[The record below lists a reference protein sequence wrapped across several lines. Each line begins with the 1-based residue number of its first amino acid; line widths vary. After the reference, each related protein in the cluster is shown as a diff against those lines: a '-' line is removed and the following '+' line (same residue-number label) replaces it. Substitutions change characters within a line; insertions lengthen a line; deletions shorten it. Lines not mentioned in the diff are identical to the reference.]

1 MAKKFDIQYYF
12 SEGFHSIFTH
22 GFMSFAA
29 VCMIVACLLIMGSF
43 TLVAVN
49 LDNMLGDLEAENE
62 FLAYVDESYTEEQA
76 RDIKSQIEAIPNVS
90 QVTFVTRAEAMDDF
104 RAGRENNELLA
115 DLPDEVLRDR
125 FRIHVQDIKQLKAT
139 SEQVQKITG
148 VADVNAAYDIAQGFV
163 LVRNIATGVAAV
175 LVAMLAVKD
184 YYADYCRPVIIGD
197 LRMFEHGLK
206 VVGGDVPHYVIDDL
220 SQCDW
225 SKGYPV
231 LDLKDQDPDQVVYG
245 EANAYC
251 GAGDLKQLD
260 TAIELCKAGK
270 IEGIVFGPLHKGAMK
285 MAGMHYESEHTYFAH
300 AFDLKTPFCEVNMMD
315 DLMTVRTTSHVPISE
330 VSGMITESSLREA
343 IELGEI
349 TGESLGHKPRIAVA
363 ALNPHCGEFGLCGRE
378 EVDVIQP
385 TIEKVVKETGWNV
398 TGPYSADTLFI
409 SALKGD
415 FDVVVT
421 MYHDQ
426 GQIALK
432 LVGFQRCITVAGGQ
446 PYPIATCAHGT
457 AFDKVGKASVTTD
470 SFERAV
476 RTTAQMALAKR
487 TKANG

>member
-1 MAKKFDIQYYF
+1 M
-12 SEGFHSIFTH
+12 SEKPILGI
-22 GFMSFAA
+22 
-29 VCMIVACLLIMGSF
+29 LLGNS
-43 TLVAVN
+43 
-49 LDNMLGDLEAENE
+49 
-62 FLAYVDESYTEEQA
+62 
-76 RDIKSQIEAIPNVS
+76 
-90 QVTFVTRAEAMDDF
+90 
-104 RAGRENNELLA
+104 AGVGPE
-115 DLPDEVLRDR
+115 
-125 FRIHVQDIKQLKAT
+125 
-139 SEQVQKITG
+139 
-148 VADVNAAYDIAQGFV
+148 
-163 LVRNIATGVAAV
+163 

-260 TAIELCKAGK
+260 
-270 IEGIVFGPLHKGAMK
+270 P
-285 MAGMHYESEHTYFAH
+285 
-300 AFDLKTPFCEVNMMD
+300 
-315 DLMTVRTTSHVPISE
+315 
-330 VSGMITESSLREA
+330 A

>member
-1 MAKKFDIQYYF
+1 MGIMMFTNAKWIGVPLSEIIKWNILQGDMNNRFAFFHLDIDLEEVGKLFLQITAVARYRLWINGKPVLSGPCKGDRYRQYYDGVDVSDYLKKMF
-12 SEGFHSIFTH
+12 ELWRVLPEKIPVLQNWKAMEVFYMSEKPILGI
-22 GFMSFAA
+22 
-29 VCMIVACLLIMGSF
+29 LLGNS
-43 TLVAVN
+43 
-49 LDNMLGDLEAENE
+49 
-62 FLAYVDESYTEEQA
+62 
-76 RDIKSQIEAIPNVS
+76 
-90 QVTFVTRAEAMDDF
+90 
-104 RAGRENNELLA
+104 AGVGPE
-115 DLPDEVLRDR
+115 
-125 FRIHVQDIKQLKAT
+125 
-139 SEQVQKITG
+139 
-148 VADVNAAYDIAQGFV
+148 
-163 LVRNIATGVAAV
+163 

-330 VSGMITESSLREA
+330 VSGMITESNLREA

-487 TKANG
+487 AKANG

>member
-1 MAKKFDIQYYF
+1 M
-12 SEGFHSIFTH
+12 SEKPILGI
-22 GFMSFAA
+22 
-29 VCMIVACLLIMGSF
+29 LLGNS
-43 TLVAVN
+43 
-49 LDNMLGDLEAENE
+49 
-62 FLAYVDESYTEEQA
+62 
-76 RDIKSQIEAIPNVS
+76 
-90 QVTFVTRAEAMDDF
+90 
-104 RAGRENNELLA
+104 AGVGPE
-115 DLPDEVLRDR
+115 
-125 FRIHVQDIKQLKAT
+125 
-139 SEQVQKITG
+139 
-148 VADVNAAYDIAQGFV
+148 
-163 LVRNIATGVAAV
+163 

-385 TIEKVVKETGWNV
+385 TIEKVVKETDWNV

>member
-1 MAKKFDIQYYF
+1 M
-12 SEGFHSIFTH
+12 SEKPILG
-22 GFMSFAA
+22 
-29 VCMIVACLLIMGSF
+29 VLLGNS
-43 TLVAVN
+43 
-49 LDNMLGDLEAENE
+49 
-62 FLAYVDESYTEEQA
+62 
-76 RDIKSQIEAIPNVS
+76 
-90 QVTFVTRAEAMDDF
+90 
-104 RAGRENNELLA
+104 AGVGPE
-115 DLPDEVLRDR
+115 
-125 FRIHVQDIKQLKAT
+125 
-139 SEQVQKITG
+139 
-148 VADVNAAYDIAQGFV
+148 
-163 LVRNIATGVAAV
+163 

-231 LDLKDQDPDQVVYG
+231 LYLKDQDPAQVVYG
-245 EANAYC
+245 EANQYC
-251 GAGDLKQLD
+251 GAGDLHQMD
-260 TAIELCKAGK
+260 TAIELCKTGK
-270 IEGIVFGPLHKGAMK
+270 IEGFVFGPFHKGAMK
-285 MAGMHYESEHTYFAH
+285 MAGMHDESEHTYLAN
-300 AFDLKTPFCEVNMMD
+300 AFQLTTPFCEVNMMD
-315 DLMTVRTTSHVPISE
+315 DLMTVRTTSHIPISE
-330 VSGMITESSLREA
+330 VSATLTETTLREA

-378 EVDVIQP
+378 EVDIIQP

-476 RTTAQMALAKR
+476 RTTAKMAMAKR
-487 TKANG
+487 EKANG